1 MLKKNIGILA
11 AALIILASCNSGKI
25 GTDTNKNI
33 VASID
38 LVTVVDDKVN
48 VIIDPGKFQTE
59 TTTFNIP
66 KTVPGT
72 YSDDNYGKYIDDFK
86 AYDYQGNELTV
97 TKVDQN
103 SWLVANA
110 KNLDKVSY
118 WVNDTFDT
126 EYVAESAVFSPSG
139 SNIDEN
145 KNFMLNLHA
154 FVGYFNGS
162 EQYPYQINIKY
173 PKQLQA
179 VSSLPKVIAESD
191 TFNTDTFSALRYADV
206 TDNPI
211 MYSEPDIASFMVNDM
226 KITLSVYS
234 PNKTYSAES
243 LKAGIETM
251 ISAQKTF
258 LGDIDATKQYNILL
272 YLSSMSQTDAKGFG
286 ALEHNTS
293 TVVVLPEQMP
303 EEAIANALK
312 DVVSHEFF
320 HIVTPLKIHSEEIHY
335 FNYNNPAMS
344 QHLWMYEGVTEYF
357 ANLFQ
362 IHEGLIDEEAF
373 YDRINTKIKN
383 SRSGYNDALS
393 FTEMSANILSDTYKD
408 EYANVYEKGALIGMI
423 IDIKLREES
432 NGKTGILDLM
442 KKLSTT
448 YGSQKPFKDAELF
461 DKIIE
466 FTTPELRSLIDTYII
481 GNTPIPYE
489 DFLAKVGLEMGEIDV
504 ETSYFLNGQVPY
516 ISVDKDTSEIF
527 ILEESPLNSFL
538 IDLGVQNGDIITEIN
553 GVKYSL
559 QNVYDMI
566 NISFTWKEGDD
577 ITMIVKRKGETDTKT
592 LTGKITKPMA
602 KGTGIFEKDLPENS
616 KEVQLRNAWMKG

>member
-1 MLKKNIGILA
+1 MLKKNILIFA
-11 AALIILASCNSGKI
+11 ASFVLLASCTSTKV

-33 VASID
+33 VATID
-38 LVTVVDDKVN
+38 LVTVVDDKVH
-48 VIIDPGKFQTE
+48 VVVDPGKFQTE
-59 TTTFNIP
+59 TATFNIP

-72 YSDDNYGKYIDDFK
+72 YSDDNYGKYIVDFK

-97 TKVDQN
+97 TKINKN

-110 KNLDKVSY
+110 KKLDKVSY
-118 WVNDTFDT
+118 WVNDTFDI
-126 EYVAESAVFSPSG
+126 EYVGDSAVFSPAG
-139 SNIDEN
+139 SNIEEN
-145 KNFMLNLHA
+145 KNFMLNMHA

-179 VSSLPKVIAESD
+179 VSSLPKVIMESD
-191 TFNTDTFSALRYADV
+191 TYNTDTFSALRYADV

-211 MYSEPDIASFMVNDM
+211 MYSAPDIATFMVKDM

-234 PNKTYSAES
+234 PNNTYSAES

-258 LGDIDATKQYNILL
+258 LGDIDATKQYTILL
-272 YLSSMSQTDAKGFG
+272 YLSSLATTDAKGFG

-293 TVVVLPEQMP
+293 TVVVLPEKMP
-303 EEAIANALK
+303 EDAIANALK
-312 DVVSHEFF
+312 DIVSHEFF

-362 IHEGLIDEEAF
+362 IHQQLIDEQAF

-383 SRSGYNDALS
+383 SRSRYNDNIS
-393 FTEMSANILSDTYKD
+393 FTEMSANILSDEFKD
-408 EYANVYEKGALIGMI
+408 EYANVYEKGTLIAMI
-423 IDIKLREES
+423 VDLTIREES
-432 NGKTGILDLM
+432 NGEMGILDLM
-442 KKLSTT
+442 QKLSET
-448 YGSQKPFKDAELF
+448 YGSEKPFKDDELF

-466 FTTPELRSLIDTYII
+466 FTTPKLKSVIDTYIK

-489 DFLAKVGLEMGEIDV
+489 DFLTKVGLQMGEVDV
-504 ETSYFLNGQVPY
+504 ETSYFLHGQIPF
-516 ISVDKDTSEIF
+516 IGVDQETSEIF
-527 ILEESPLNSFL
+527 ILEESQLNSFL
-538 IDLGVQNGDIITEIN
+538 INLGAENGDIITEIN
-553 GVKYSL
+553 DVKYAL
-559 QNVYDMI
+559 ENVYDLI
-566 NISFTWKEGDD
+566 NTSFTWREGDD
-577 ITMIVKRKGETDTKT
+577 ITMIVKKKGTTETKT
-592 LTGKITKPMA
+592 LTGKITKPTI

-616 KEVQLRNAWMKG
+616 KEILLRKAWLYN

>member
-1 MLKKNIGILA
+1 MLRKNLGIFA
-11 AALIILASCNSGKI
+11 AVLVLLTSCNSGKI
-25 GTDTNKNI
+25 GTDSNKEI
-33 VASID
+33 LASID

-72 YSDDNYGKYIDDFK
+72 YSNDNYGKYIADFK
-86 AYDYQGNELTV
+86 AYDYQGNELTA

-103 SWLVANA
+103 SWMIANA
-110 KNLDKVSY
+110 KKLDKVSY

-126 EYVAESAVFSPSG
+126 EYNFAEPVFSPAG
-139 SNIDEN
+139 SNINEN
-145 KNFMLNLHA
+145 ENFMLNLHA

-162 EQYPYQINIKY
+162 EQYPYQIKIKY
-173 PKQLQA
+173 PKQLQG
-179 VSSLPKVIAESD
+179 VSSLPKVVTEGD
-191 TFNTDTFSALRYADV
+191 TFNTDTFGALRYTDV

-211 MYSEPDIASFMVNDM
+211 MYSKPDIASFMVNDM

-234 PNKTYSAES
+234 PTNVYSAES
-243 LKAGIETM
+243 LKVNIEKM
-251 ISAQKTF
+251 ISAQKRF
-258 LGDIDATKQYNILL
+258 LGTIDATKQYNILL
-272 YLSSMSQTDAKGFG
+272 YLSSLTTTDAKGFG

-303 EEAIANALK
+303 EEAIASALK

-320 HIVTPLKIHSEEIHY
+320 HIVTPLTIHSEEIHY
-335 FNYNNPAMS
+335 FNYNNPQMS

-362 IHEGLIDEEAF
+362 IHQDLIDEEAF
-373 YDRINTKIKN
+373 YERITTKIKN
-383 SRSGYNDALS
+383 SRFNFNDELS
-393 FTEMSANILSDTYKD
+393 FTEMSANILSSQYKD

-432 NGKTGILDLM
+432 NGKTGILGLM
-442 KKLSTT
+442 KKLSST
-448 YGSQKPFKDAELF
+448 YGSKKPFKDVELF

-481 GNTPIPYE
+481 GNKPIPYG
-489 DFLAKVGLEMGEIDV
+489 DFLAKVGLKMGQVEL

-516 ISVDKDTSEIF
+516 IGIDKESGEVF
-527 ILEESPLNSFL
+527 ILEESKLNSFL
-538 IDLGVQNGDIITEIN
+538 NLFGIENGDIITEIN
-553 GVKYSL
+553 GVKYSVE
-559 QNVYDMI
+559 NVYDMI
-566 NISFTWKEGDD
+566 ATSETWNIGDS
-577 ITMIVKRKGETDTKT
+577 ITMIVKRNGDTKT
-592 LTGKITKPMA
+592 LTGKVTKP
-602 KGTGIFEKDLPENS
+602 TSYGIGIYEKDLPEDS
-616 KEVQLRNAWMKG
+616 KEVQLRKAWLKG

>member
-1 MLKKNIGILA
+1 M
-11 AALIILASCNSGKI
+11 
-25 GTDTNKNI
+25 
-33 VASID
+33 
-38 LVTVVDDKVN
+38 TVVDDKVKVEVN
-48 VIIDPGKFQTE
+48 PGKFQTE
-59 TTTFNIP
+59 NTVFNIP

-72 YSDDNYGKYIDDFK
+72 YSNDNYGKYIVDFK
-86 AYDYQGNELTV
+86 AYDYQGNELTT
-97 TKVDQN
+97 TKINEN
-103 SWLVANA
+103 SWSIATA
-110 KNLDKVSY
+110 KKLDKISY

-126 EYVAESAVFSPSG
+126 EYDVTAAVFSPAG
-139 SNIDEN
+139 SNIMED
-145 KNFMLNLHA
+145 KNFLLNLHA

-162 EQYPYQINIKY
+162 EQFPYQINIKY
-173 PKQLQA
+173 PKQLQG
-179 VSSLPKVIAESD
+179 VSSLPKVVSESD

-243 LKAGIETM
+243 LKTNIEKM
-251 ISAQKTF
+251 ISAQKNF

-272 YLSSMSQTDAKGFG
+272 YLSNLTPTDAKGFG

-335 FNYNNPAMS
+335 FDYNNPKMS

-362 IHEGLIDEEAF
+362 IHQGLIDEEAF
-373 YDRINTKIKN
+373 YERINTKIEN
-383 SRSGYNDALS
+383 SRLRFNDEIS
-393 FTEMSANILSDTYKD
+393 FTEMSANILSAQYKD

-423 IDIKLREES
+423 IDIKLRKES

-442 KKLSTT
+442 KKLSST
-448 YGSQKPFKDAELF
+448 YGSKKPFKDAELF

-466 FTTPELRSLIDTYII
+466 FSTPELRSLIDMYII
-481 GNTPIPYE
+481 GNKPIPYG
-489 DFLAKVGLEMGEIDV
+489 DFLEKVGLKAGQVEI
-504 ETSYFLNGQVPY
+504 ETGYFLNGQVPY
-516 ISVDKDTSEIF
+516 IGVNKDTEEVF
-527 ILEESPLNSFL
+527 ILEESKLNSFL
-538 IDLGVQNGDIITEIN
+538 NLLGIENGDIITEIN
-553 GVKYSL
+553 GVKYSFE
-559 QNVYDMI
+559 NVYDMI
-566 NISFTWKEGDD
+566 DASNTWVIGDP
-577 ITMIVKRKGETDTKT
+577 ITMIVKRNGATKT
-592 LTGKITKPMA
+592 LTGKVTKPTSY
-602 KGTGIFEKDLPENS
+602 GIGIFEKDLPEDS
-616 KEVQLRNAWMKG
+616 KEVKLRKAWLKG